1 MKYYLQYKGWNSR
14 YDVVSITS
22 KTKDLEPDPEVNND
36 TDSSKFSP
44 PEVCL
49 VVLKILCRKFDVK

>member
-14 YDVVSITS
+14 YEVVSIVS
-22 KTKDLEPDPEVNND
+22 ITKDLEPETEVDNN

-44 PEVCL
+44 PEVCI
-49 VVLKILCRKFDVK
+49 VVLKIFCRKLLM